1 MGNILGSRAKWMD
14 EGEKSTKYFL
24 HLENRHYTNKTI
36 PKMIK
41 EESIEITDQKNIIL
55 EIFWK
60 STRLMK
66 RFFYLNLNE
75 HMSYVIIDKLTD
87 RRKKNLEGEISLK
100 AVTMILKN
108 MSNNKKPWN

>member
-1 MGNILGSRAKWMD
+1 
-14 EGEKSTKYFL
+14 
-24 HLENRHYTNKTI
+24 
-36 PKMIK
+36 
-41 EESIEITDQKNIIL
+41 
-55 EIFWK
+55 
-60 STRLMK
+60 MK

-108 MSNNKKPWN
+108 MSNNKSPRTDGVTTESLNVFGKQIGNFIVRSINFGYT